1 METTYLYSVN
11 PKKIIKDLPTLPIRS
26 PRSLYLTKEQVLI
39 CLKSGTVYR
48 RFATENRNERVTI
61 LNLDRLHN
69 DKFMTEEEYKTFLE
83 SKTND
88 QRGTII
94 NDHKEDKKETVNE
107 DVIKEEEN
115 NNDESHTV
123 QSDANVGDN
132 GDEVVEEATEE
143 ESADETETTTEEP
156 EVNTTN
162 NNNQNN
168 RNKKYNKRNRK

>member
-11 PKKIIKDLPTLPIRS
+11 PKKIIPIRS
-26 PRSLYLTKEQVLI
+26 PRSLYLTKEQVMI

-48 RFATENRNERVTI
+48 RFAAENRNERVTI

-69 DKFMTEEEYKTFLE
+69 DKFMTEEEYKAFLE

-94 NDHKEDKKETVNE
+94 NDHEEDKKETVNE
-107 DVIKEEEN
+107 DNIKEEEN

-123 QSDANVGDN
+123 QPDVNIEYN
-132 GDEVVEEATEE
+132 GDEVVEETVEE
-143 ESADETETTTEEP
+143 ESVDETTTEEP
-156 EVNTTN
+156 EANTT

>member
-69 DKFMTEEEYKTFLE
+69 DKFMTEDEYKTFLE

-107 DVIKEEEN
+107 DVMKEEN

-132 GDEVVEEATEE
+132 GDEVVEEVTEE
-143 ESADETETTTEEP
+143 ESADEIETTTEEP

>member
-26 PRSLYLTKEQVLI
+26 PRSLYLTKEQVMI

-48 RFATENRNERVTI
+48 RFAAENRNERVTI

-69 DKFMTEEEYKTFLE
+69 DKFMTEEEYKAFLE

-94 NDHKEDKKETVNE
+94 NDHEENKKETVNE
-107 DVIKEEEN
+107 DNIKEEEN

-123 QSDANVGDN
+123 QPDVNVEYN
-132 GDEVVEEATEE
+132 GDEVVEETVEE
-143 ESADETETTTEEP
+143 ESVDETTTEEP
-156 EVNTTN
+156 EANTTN
-162 NNNQNN
+162 NNNKNN

>member
-26 PRSLYLTKEQVLI
+26 PRSLYLTKEQVMI

-48 RFATENRNERVTI
+48 RFAAENRNERVTI
-61 LNLDRLHN
+61 LNIDRLHN
-69 DKFMTEEEYKTFLE
+69 DKFMTEEEYKAFLE

-94 NDHKEDKKETVNE
+94 NDHEEDKKETDNE
-107 DVIKEEEN
+107 DNIKEEN
-115 NNDESHTV
+115 NNDESHIV
-123 QSDANVGDN
+123 QPDVNVEYN
-132 GDEVVEEATEE
+132 GDEVVEETVEE
-143 ESADETETTTEEP
+143 ESVDETTTEEP
-156 EVNTTN
+156 EANTTN